1 MTKYEVEIT
10 AATYNVEADSEEEA
24 IQEALDCHELDGVNV
39 IEVEA
44 FEEDE
49 DDDEDENEL
58 EREEDEEEEEE
69 E

>member
-39 IEVEA
+39 IEVES
-44 FEEDE
+44 FEEE
-49 DDDEDENEL
+49 DDEEDENEL
-58 EREEDEEEEEE
+58 EREDDEEEDEA
-69 E
+69 